1 MDLFTTNLNCTLRL
15 SKVKENIRKLKKGSY
30 RTKVLS
36 FSLFCETGSH
46 GEEGAKARARPFF
59 FFLTAMTVLY
69 CRKEGGREG
78 SWQAKNCSSSEDPFS
93 RSITKQSLS
102 GVQVGYS
109 ALPGRLCVSCLVPDF

>member
-69 CRKEGGREG
+69 CRKEGGREVG
-78 SWQAKNCSSSEDPFS
+78 RLKTVLPVRTLSPGLLLS
-93 RSITKQSLS
+93 SLS